1 MNVTS
6 IILGILT
13 TLGSLG
19 LFLYGMKIMSEALQK
34 IAGDKMR
41 NILSKMTSRP
51 ISGVATGALVTSV
64 IQSSSAT
71 TVMTVSFANAGLL
84 SLSGAIAVI
93 MGANIGTTI
102 TAWIISIFG
111 LKFSIATIAVPLLAL
126 AIPFIFSNKDKIK
139 SIGEFIV
146 GFALLFIGME
156 MMKNSIPDISAH
168 PEILEFISRFSNF
181 GYWSIL
187 LFVLIGTICTIIL
200 QSSSAMMAVT
210 LVMCAQGWI
219 GFEAAAALVLGEN
232 IGTTITALIAASVAN
247 ANAKR
252 VALSHTSFNVIG
264 VIWMLILFYPFLHLM
279 SWLTIHIDGADP
291 YVSMAAIPIALSLF
305 HTTFNILNTS
315 LMIWFI
321 PQIEKLVTFLVKDPK
336 PEEHEPTKLSYISRG
351 MLNTAELN
359 LESARRE
366 IKVFSERVLKM
377 FGFLKELDTKEKD
390 KFNKTVERIA
400 KYEDITDNMEIEIA
414 DFLTKVSAGK
424 MSSEST
430 QEVLS
435 MLRIIDNLES
445 LGDGIFQISKLAQ
458 HNREQ
463 GIQLNQN
470 DKDRLTQMYKKVEC
484 ALELMDDNLS
494 IECDRPNLEEA
505 YHLEEEINTYR
516 NQLRQQHLEDVKDGK
531 CSYVEGMMYSGTYS
545 LFEKLG
551 DYIIN
556 VADGLDNS
564 RKLAAHNKD

>member
-6 IILGILT
+6 LILGILT
-13 TLGSLG
+13 ILGSLG

-41 NILSKMTSRP
+41 QILSRMTSRP

-84 SLSGAIAVI
+84 SLAGAIAVI

-111 LKFSIATIAVPLLAL
+111 LKFSIATITVPILAL
-126 AIPFIFSNKDKIK
+126 AIPFIFANKDKLK
-139 SIGEFIV
+139 SIGEFII
-146 GFALLFIGME
+146 GFALLFLGME

-168 PEILEFISRFSNF
+168 PEILQFISKFSDF

-200 QSSSAMMAVT
+200 QSSSAMMAIT

-252 VALSHTSFNVIG
+252 VALSHTSFNIIG
-264 VIWMLILFYPFLHLM
+264 VTWMLIIFYPFLKLM
-279 SWLTIHIDGADP
+279 SWLTIQIDGADP
-291 YVSMAAIPIALSLF
+291 YLSMAAIPVALSLF
-305 HTTFNILNTS
+305 HTSFNVLNTS
-315 LMIWFI
+315 IMIWFI
-321 PQIEKLVTFLVKDPK
+321 PQIEKLVTFLVKDP
-336 PEEHEPTKLSYISRG
+336 ETDQEPTKLSYISRG

-366 IKVFSERVLKM
+366 IKVFSERVVRM
-377 FGFLKELDTKEKD
+377 FGFLRELETDNKNDFD
-390 KFNKTVERIA
+390 KVMTRIA
-400 KYEDITDNMEIEIA
+400 KYEDITDHMELEIA
-414 DFLTKVSAGK
+414 DFLTKVSTGK

-430 QEVLS
+430 QQVLS

-445 LGDGIFQISKLAQ
+445 LGDGIFQLSKLAE
-458 HNREQ
+458 HKREQ
-463 GIQLNQN
+463 KIRFDQNEKDHLNN
-470 DKDRLTQMYKKVEC
+470 MYQKVETALQLMDKNLSFDC
-484 ALELMDDNLS
+484 KQPDLEKSYALEK
-494 IECDRPNLEEA
+494 
-505 YHLEEEINTYR
+505 EINDYR
-516 NQLRQQHLEDVKDGK
+516 DQLRQQHLEDIKDGK
-531 CSYVEGMMYSGTYS
+531 HSYVEGMAYSGTYS
-545 LFEKLG
+545 LYEKLG

-556 VADGLDNS
+556 VADGIDKS
-564 RKLAAHNKD
+564 RKLAAHNMD